1 MNGYTSKNFGL
12 KWGTR
17 QGCPLSPLLF
27 AISIEPLAE
36 ILRADPRIQGVP
48 AGGVTYKILLYA
60 DDVIL
65 YITDPLNSI
74 PVLLSRLGEFG
85 EISGYKINETKSEAM
100 MLVGKWPTE
109 LDKEVTFNWS
119 NTVFRYVGIVIIT
132 QITQLFNENYGRLI
146 TQIKSDLTRWEIL
159 PLSLLGRIETV
170 RMNILPRTSFNRCL
184 SGYQLPTSKCWI
196 KWFLLLS
203 D

>member
-1 MNGYTSKNFGL
+1 MRVNGYTSKNFGL
-12 KWGTR
+12 KRGTR

-36 ILRADPRIQGVP
+36 TIRVDPRIQAVS
-48 AGGVTYKILLYA
+48 AGGIAHKILLYA

-85 EISGYKINETKSEAM
+85 EISGYKVNETKSEAM

-109 LDKEVTFNWS
+109 LNKEVTFNWS
-119 NTVFRYVGIVIIT
+119 NMGFRYLGIVITT
-132 QITQLFNENYGRLI
+132 QISQLFNENYGRLI

-170 RMNILPRTSFNRCL
+170 RMNILPRL
-184 SGYQLPTSKCWI
+184 S
-196 KWFLLLS
+196 
-203 D
+203 